1 MDCIGVELIDVYIH
15 PVYNEQAVYVG
26 RKWKYRAFTNDGTIV
41 TEDMEI
47 YISYVGSTA
56 IYGTSFTGPKKVI
69 IPIGYKYID
78 FDVEIFVHESS
89 YKMFINVSGTT
100 EIFRSC
106 NTDIIQILSEK
117 STPTIPTPENPTP
130 ENPLPVD
137 TEPGVPVV
145 NPIGCCSYYDSTH
158 IEWNS
163 RLDGCDDNNGIPQFP
178 GNLKK
183 DGTESAI
190 AW

>member
-106 NTDIIQILSEK
+106 NTDTIQILSEK
-117 STPTIPTPENPTP
+117 STPTTTQ
-130 ENPLPVD
+130 
-137 TEPGVPVV
+137 TTVV
-145 NPIGCCSYYDSTH
+145 NTTGCCSYYDSTH